1 MRGLLSGKEPCSV
14 RSTDANVGQKG
25 FKTGH
30 ALEKRTPRM
39 DVSMLEAFADGVL
52 EALAAAG
59 GARNVISSRLKTFI
73 KPIARNAGF
82 GHAC

>member
-30 ALEKRTPRM
+30 ALEKRSTHGRVHEHSLM
-39 DVSMLEAFADGVL
+39 GYFKLWLQREAAHG
-52 EALAAAG
+52 
-59 GARNVISSRLKTFI
+59 T
-73 KPIARNAGF
+73 
-82 GHAC
+82 